1 MKKLTAILVL
11 FIFSF
16 FLTNYVNAKN
26 SYLVCKTK
34 IFQDEGVQDL
44 FFEIDYKLNSKK
56 KTIKMLSSRSWGGVT
71 GSEMEWEINEFLN
84 VTDWSENVISAYYI
98 GEYGT
103 YGFYSFLIKK
113 NLLIQSTHNPY
124 GDSPTMS
131 DVYDEVEKYVD
142 MKLWTC
148 EK

>member
-34 IFQDEGVQDL
+34 LLQDEGVPDL
-44 FFEIDYKLNSKK
+44 FFEIDYKLDSKK

-98 GEYGT
+98 GGYET
-103 YGFYSFLIKK
+103 YSFYSFLIKK
-113 NLLIQSTHNPY
+113 NLIIKSTHNPY
-124 GDSPTMS
+124 GDYPSMS
-131 DVYDEVEKYVD
+131 DVYGEVEKYVE
-142 MKLWTC
+142 KQLWTC

>member
-1 MKKLTAILVL
+1 MTDEEYAILQRDKFFKENPKCGRSIEW
-11 FIFSF
+11 FINAD
-16 FLTNYVNAKN
+16 TNNPCDIN
-26 SYLVCKTK
+26 
-34 IFQDEGVQDL
+34 
-44 FFEIDYKLNSKK
+44 DYKLDSKK